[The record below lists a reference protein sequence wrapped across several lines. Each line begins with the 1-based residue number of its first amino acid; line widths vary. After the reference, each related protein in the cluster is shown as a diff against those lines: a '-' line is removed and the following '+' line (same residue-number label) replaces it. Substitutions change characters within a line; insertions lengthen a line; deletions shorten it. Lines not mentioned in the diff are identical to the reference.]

1 MTDAAY
7 LGGVFMGVL
16 SSLYTGVSGLTAQ
29 GEALGV
35 VGDNIAN
42 ANTVGFKASR
52 AEFQDIIS
60 KSLKGILGGNQIGRG
75 VKIGAVN
82 PILSQGNI
90 DATEKATD
98 LAISGDGYF
107 VLRGTDGESFTRD
120 GSLHFDKDGFLTTND
135 NQKVQGFEADDKGR
149 IVNKLADI
157 RFPRALIPAKA
168 STEVKLDLNLDSRVE
183 VGKVFNPADPYET
196 SHYTTGIEIFDSQGN
211 KHLMT
216 MFFNKTADRQ
226 WDVHGM
232 CEGKEVSGAQA
243 GKWAEVYSGKVG
255 FTVDGKLDTES
266 TTKTAFNFV
275 GGALQNQQIKVDFGD
290 AITTDKGKGLLGTK
304 QYGKDSDLITW
315 KQDGSAAGTINSLSF
330 NDEGVLTALYSNGQ
344 AQDLA
349 QVALAKFENP
359 EALFKVGNN
368 RLKEARD
375 SGTASIG
382 KSGAA
387 GRGKLFAKSL
397 ERSTVDLAAEFVNL
411 IQNQRG
417 FQANAKTITTT
428 DELLNEVIQLKR

>member
-1 MTDAAY
+1 
-7 LGGVFMGVL
+7 MGIL
-16 SSLYTGVSGLTAQ
+16 SSLYTGVSGLAAQ

-35 VGDNIAN
+35 IGDNIAN
-42 ANTVGFKASR
+42 ANTVGFKSSR
-52 AEFQDIIS
+52 AEFQDIIA
-60 KSLKGILGGNQIGRG
+60 KSLKGLLGGNQIGRG

-82 PILSQGNI
+82 PILQQGNV

-107 VLRGTDGESFTRD
+107 TLKGSDGDSYTRD
-120 GSLHFDKDGFLTTND
+120 GSFHFDKDGYLVTND
-135 NQKVQGFEADDKGR
+135 NQKVQGFEADEKGN
-149 IVNKLADI
+149 IVNKLSDVK
-157 RFPRALIPAKA
+157 FPRSLIPAKA
-168 STEVKLDLNLDSRVE
+168 TAKVSLDLNLDSRVE
-183 VGKVFNPADPYET
+183 VGKQFKMEDPHTT
-196 SHYTTGIEIFDSQGN
+196 SHYSTGVEVFDSQGN

-216 MFFNKTADRQ
+216 MFFTKMADRQ
-226 WDVHGM
+226 WDVHGLVD
-232 CEGKEVSGAQA
+232 GKEISGGKPGVWSEVYA
-243 GKWAEVYSGKVG
+243 GKIG

-266 TTKTAFNFV
+266 VSKEAFNFNN
-275 GGALQNQQIKVDFGD
+275 GALQNQKITLDFGD
-290 AITTDKGKGLLGTK
+290 SITTKKGKGLTGTK

-315 KQDGSAAGTINSLSF
+315 KQDGSAAGTITNLSF

-344 AQDLA
+344 ATDLS
-349 QVALAKFENP
+349 QIGLAKFENP

-368 RLKEARD
+368 RFKEARD
-375 SGTASIG
+375 SGTAAVG
-382 KSGAA
+382 KANSS

-397 ERSTVDLAAEFVNL
+397 ERSTVDLAMEFVGL